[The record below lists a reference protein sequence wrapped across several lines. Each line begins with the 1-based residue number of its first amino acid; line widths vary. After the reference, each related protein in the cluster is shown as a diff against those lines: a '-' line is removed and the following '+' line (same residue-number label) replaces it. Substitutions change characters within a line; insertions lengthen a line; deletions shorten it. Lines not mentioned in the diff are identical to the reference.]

1 MKEFRLSTSAER
13 AASGCFTA
21 GVLAIF
27 GVLLY
32 ALRNDVMLMIFCGL
46 GMLLVGTLLVMYVL
60 NALKA
65 TAVVDAENKKLYI
78 KGLTR
83 KTYDVS
89 NAVLLQTVAKK
100 NGQTTI
106 RVLVFSDQDENI
118 VAVVPTMFTFRQ
130 GMWADPM
137 AKEMAAEFGI
147 EFQQNVPD
155 WEFDKEKY
163 KQHVEEETAR
173 EKQEAKERR
182 EKRMKLRIEKYKKQ
196 R

>member
-60 NALKA
+60 KALKA

-83 KTYDVS
+83 ETYDVS

-118 VAVVPTMFTFRQ
+118 VAVVPTMFTFPWQRKWQ
-130 GMWADPM
+130 RSLASSSS
-137 AKEMAAEFGI
+137 
-147 EFQQNVPD
+147 
-155 WEFDKEKY
+155 
-163 KQHVEEETAR
+163 
-173 EKQEAKERR
+173 
-182 EKRMKLRIEKYKKQ
+182 RMCPTGSSIRKSTSSMLKKKLPVKSRKPKSVVKSG
-196 R
+196 